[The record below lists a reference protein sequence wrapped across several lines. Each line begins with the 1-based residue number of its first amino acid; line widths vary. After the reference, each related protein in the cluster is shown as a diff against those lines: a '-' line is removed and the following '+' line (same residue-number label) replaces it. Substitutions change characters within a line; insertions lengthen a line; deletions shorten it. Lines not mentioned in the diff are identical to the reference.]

1 MRGQS
6 KVLAWFQKLISKL
19 FKSALGG
26 AVSSG
31 RKIGGLVKYFPTA
44 MEVVN
49 DNQQHFC
56 DFKSFC
62 LIIGNS
68 RSGSTILGSIVDAHP
83 NAIIANETMA
93 SQVFWRGL
101 SKSDILGEIIE
112 NSSANF
118 KSGRQ
123 SEEYQYQIG
132 AAPGSKSAVS
142 VYGDKIWNPATLLL
156 HGDYDLI
163 SGLEKTLEAKVVLI
177 ASIRNP
183 FDTIATMHK
192 RSKAPIEDRIRWFFM
207 HCDALAAIEAKMTKS
222 SFLISYHEQLIDC
235 PDEEISRISRA
246 LMLPLDHQHLKNV
259 DRLLYRRPSN
269 SRSSIEWTM
278 AEVDEILER
287 MQRFPFLSVYE
298 NHTP

>member
-1 MRGQS
+1 MT
-6 KVLAWFQKLISKL
+6 VLTWLKRFLSVL
-19 FKSALGG
+19 FKSAPGSFVNLVRKNGALSRYFPVAID
-26 AVSSG
+26 AVS
-31 RKIGGLVKYFPTA
+31 A
-44 MEVVN
+44 
-49 DNQQHFC
+49 NQQSFC

-83 NAIIANETMA
+83 NAIVANETMA

-101 SKSDILGEIIE
+101 SRSDILGEIID
-112 NSSANF
+112 NSSANYR
-118 KSGRQ
+118 SGRQ

-132 AAPGSKSAVS
+132 AAPDSKSAVR

-156 HGDYDLI
+156 HGDYNLI
-163 SGLEKTLEAKVVLI
+163 SSLENKLEANVILI

-222 SFLISYHEQLIDC
+222 DFLISYHEQLIDS
-235 PDEEISRISRA
+235 PYEEISRISRA
-246 LMLPLDHQHLKNV
+246 LRLPVDPLHFKNV
-259 DRLLYRRPSN
+259 DRFLYKRPSN
-269 SRSSIEWTM
+269 SRVSIEWTI
-278 AEVDEILER
+278 AEVDEILQR
-287 MQRFPFLSVYE
+287 MQGFPFLSIYE

>member
-1 MRGQS
+1 MT
-6 KVLAWFQKLISKL
+6 VLTWLKRFLSVL
-19 FKSALGG
+19 FKSAPGSFVNLVRKNGALSRYFPVAID
-26 AVSSG
+26 AVS
-31 RKIGGLVKYFPTA
+31 A
-44 MEVVN
+44 
-49 DNQQHFC
+49 NQQSFC

-83 NAIIANETMA
+83 NAIVANETMA

-101 SKSDILGEIIE
+101 SRSDILGEIID
-112 NSSANF
+112 NSSANYR
-118 KSGRQ
+118 SGRQ

-132 AAPGSKSAVS
+132 AAPDSKSTVR

-156 HGDYDLI
+156 HGDYNLI
-163 SGLEKTLEAKVVLI
+163 SSLENKLEANVILI

-192 RSKAPIEDRIRWFFM
+192 RSKAPIEDRIRWYFM

-222 SFLISYHEQLIDC
+222 DFLISYHEQLIDS
-235 PDEEISRISRA
+235 PYEEISRISRA
-246 LMLPLDHQHLKNV
+246 LRLPVDPLHFKNV
-259 DRLLYRRPSN
+259 DRFLYKRPSN
-269 SRSSIEWTM
+269 SRVSIEWTI
-278 AEVDEILER
+278 AEVDEILQR
-287 MQRFPFLSVYE
+287 MQGFPFLSIYE

>member
-1 MRGQS
+1 MTIL
-6 KVLAWFQKLISKL
+6 KWLKKFLVTL

-26 AVSSG
+26 IVNSG
-31 RKIGGLVKYFPTA
+31 RKNSGLIRNFPVA
-44 MEVVN
+44 IDAVSA
-49 DNQQHFC
+49 NQQSFC

-83 NAIIANETMA
+83 NAIVANETMA

-163 SGLEKTLEAKVVLI
+163 SGLERTLEAKVVLI

>member
-1 MRGQS
+1 MSSQLS
-6 KVLAWFQKLISKL
+6 VLALLKKLISKL
-19 FKSALGG
+19 FNSDLRGIFY
-26 AVSSG
+26 SE
-31 RKIGGLVKYFPTA
+31 RKVGGLVRNFSQAKEA
-44 MEVVN
+44 VLGSEKS
-49 DNQQHFC
+49 FC

-83 NAIIANETMA
+83 NAIVANETMA

-101 SKSDILGEIIE
+101 SRSDILGEIID
-112 NSSANF
+112 NSSANYR
-118 KSGRQ
+118 SGRQ

-132 AAPGSKSAVS
+132 AAPDSKSTVR

-156 HGDYDLI
+156 HGDYNLI
-163 SGLEKTLEAKVVLI
+163 SSLENKLEANVILI

-192 RSKAPIEDRIRWFFM
+192 RSKAPIEDRIRWYFM

-222 SFLISYHEQLIDC
+222 DFLISYHEQLIDS
-235 PDEEISRISRA
+235 PYEEISRISRA
-246 LMLPLDHQHLKNV
+246 LRLPVDPLHFKNV
-259 DRLLYRRPSN
+259 DRFLYKRPSN
-269 SRSSIEWTM
+269 SRVSIEWTI
-278 AEVDEILER
+278 AEVDEILQR
-287 MQRFPFLSVYE
+287 MQGFPFLSIYE

>member
-1 MRGQS
+1 MTIL
-6 KVLAWFQKLISKL
+6 KWLKKFLVTL
-19 FKSALGG
+19 FKSALRGIVNLG
-26 AVSSG
+26 RKYDGLIRYFPVAIDAVS
-31 RKIGGLVKYFPTA
+31 A
-44 MEVVN
+44 
-49 DNQQHFC
+49 NQQSFC

-83 NAIIANETMA
+83 NAIVANETMA

-118 KSGRQ
+118 QSGRQ

-132 AAPGSKSAVS
+132 AAPDSKSAVY

-207 HCDALAAIEAKMTKS
+207 HCDALAAIEAKMIKS
-222 SFLISYHEQLIDC
+222 NFLISYHEQLIDC

-246 LMLPLDHQHLKNV
+246 LMLPFDHQHLKNV

-278 AEVDEILER
+278 AEVDQILER
-287 MQRFPFLSVYE
+287 MQRFPFLSIYE